1 MCRSV
6 AVRGSHLLTFCARVR
21 CANVERRSAVMCS
34 RSVRVCQPNW
44 RRRCWCRRWNI
55 RRTVQPMIGSATPS
69 RGSMC
74 TSSRTMQPSGSSS
87 RVRSCHQT
95 RCHQLVEDS
104 RKPRPSGKATSSTRW
119 RSTGMKP
126 SPSCQSTG
134 VPTRH
139 GSESKGAPPVGS
151 VIRTNGATSRLMPP
165 TVDTAAH
172 TAERLARNVNSTVS
186 RIAQSL
192 AASDGELSNQCTQIA
207 RSGAG
212 LPGPEHALNRGRA
225 AIRRAQGPGTP
236 IDAGLAR
243 RPDVTGPGSRTRG
256 PRREGQHPSLLRLWP
271 NDAALPLSARAY
283 PKQRRRQNAP

>member
-1 MCRSV
+1 
-6 AVRGSHLLTFCARVR
+6 
-21 CANVERRSAVMCS
+21 MCS

-74 TSSRTMQPSGSSS
+74 TSSRTMQPSGSST

-119 RSTGMKP
+119 RSTGMNP

-139 GSESKGAPPVGS
+139 GSESKGAPPVWS

-165 TVDTAAH
+165 TVDTADH

-186 RIAQSL
+186 RITPSL

-207 RSGAG
+207 RSGARAPMCSRART
-212 LPGPEHALNRGRA
+212 PGSVELSARRRRQMWPRCRWHDGREIGALGRSAWWCAGRRGWLLLGRPVGELR
-225 AIRRAQGPGTP
+225 RRAQ
-236 IDAGLAR
+236 
-243 RPDVTGPGSRTRG
+243 
-256 PRREGQHPSLLRLWP
+256 Q
-271 NDAALPLSARAY
+271 
-283 PKQRRRQNAP
+283 

>member
-1 MCRSV
+1 
-6 AVRGSHLLTFCARVR
+6 
-21 CANVERRSAVMCS
+21 
-34 RSVRVCQPNW
+34 
-44 RRRCWCRRWNI
+44 
-55 RRTVQPMIGSATPS
+55 
-69 RGSMC
+69 MC

-104 RKPRPSGKATSSTRW
+104 RKPRPSGKATSSTQW

-186 RIAQSL
+186 RIAPSL
-192 AASDGELSNQCTQIA
+192 AASDGELSNQCTQFA
-207 RSGAG
+207 RSGAPALAG
-212 LPGPEHALNRGRA
+212 IGARTPGSLGRRVSGRRRRRRWRRCRWRGGRSTRIHYGPPA
-225 AIRRAQGPGTP
+225 CGGGPGAGAATPQP
-236 IDAGLAR
+236 IDEELDAR
-243 RPDVTGPGSRTRG
+243 PAPRGKDVPIGARELEVGRRG
-256 PRREGQHPSLLRLWP
+256 AVAMLLR
-271 NDAALPLSARAY
+271 
-283 PKQRRRQNAP
+283 RRTISSR